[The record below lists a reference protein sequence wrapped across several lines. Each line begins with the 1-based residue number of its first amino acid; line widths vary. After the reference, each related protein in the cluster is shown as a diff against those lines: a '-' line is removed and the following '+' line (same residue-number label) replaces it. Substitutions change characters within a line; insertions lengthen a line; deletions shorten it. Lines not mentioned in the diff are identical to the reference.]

1 MRWHRNW
8 LFGLGLLVATFL
20 IYQPAWNGQPIWDD
34 EIHITTP
41 ELRSWHGLAR
51 IWTDPGAA
59 PQYYPFL
66 GTIFWLEHKLWSDQ
80 TVPYHLLNILLHGVA
95 ALLLLKILRELE
107 VKGAWLASALFAL
120 HPVQVESV
128 AWICELKNTLSTVLG
143 FASVIAYLNY
153 DRQRIPRWYWIA
165 ISLFVFALMTKTVT
179 AMLAPAVLI
188 ILWWKRDSLAWNRD
202 LKPLVPFFVI
212 GAAAGLITAWVEQKF
227 AGASGPAFAFSIAQ
241 RCLIAG
247 RAFWFYLAKLFWPAD
262 LITIYPRW
270 HVDITSYWQWLFPA
284 AALLLVLVLWMARRR
299 FRGPFAA
306 TLIIVAMLFP
316 TLGFLNVS
324 YFQISF
330 VADHFQYAACAPIFA
345 LAAAVIA
352 SWLEEM
358 PHFRRLVGYALA
370 GFLLTMLAGSSWA
383 QSHIY
388 RDNETCFRDVL
399 SKNPASATAHNNL
412 ANVLRQKGALD
423 EAIDHYRRAL
433 ELEPNYQFGRYN
445 LGATLV
451 QKGDAASAIPLL
463 QAALDTDPNNP
474 KAYYSLGTAL
484 QQTGRSDEA
493 VVSYDRALQLQPQ
506 FVDARTNL
514 GNLLLERGDNAG
526 AMAHYRKAVELDP
539 NSPMTHYNLAVGLAR
554 TGRNDEA
561 IAELRTVLRIQ
572 PTYPDAQPLLNDL
585 QSGASPR

>member
-1 MRWHRNW
+1 MRSHRNW

-41 ELRSWHGLAR
+41 ELRSLHGLAR
-51 IWTDPGAA
+51 IWTDPAAA

-66 GTIFWLEHKLWSDQ
+66 GTIFWLEHKLWGDQ
-80 TVPYHLLNILLHGVA
+80 TVPYHLLNILLHAVA
-95 ALLLLKILRELE
+95 ALLLFKILRQLE

-143 FASVIAYLNY
+143 FASVIVYLNY
-153 DRQRIPRWYWIA
+153 DRQRTSRWYCIA

-188 ILWWKRDSLAWNRD
+188 IWWWKRGRVAWDRD
-202 LKPLVPFFVI
+202 LKSLVPFFVI

-227 AGASGPAFAFSIAQ
+227 AGASGPGFAFSIAQ

-270 HVDITSYWQWLFPA
+270 HVDATSYWQWLFPA
-284 AALLLVLVLWMARRR
+284 SALLLMLMLWIVRRR

-306 TLIIVAMLFP
+306 TLIFVAMLFP

-330 VADHFQYAACAPIFA
+330 VADHFQYMACAPIFA
-345 LAAAVIA
+345 FAAAVIA

-358 PHFRRLVGYALA
+358 PHFRRLVGYAFAVLSLSMMA
-370 GFLLTMLAGSSWA
+370 GLSWA

-388 RDNETCFRDVL
+388 RDTETCFRDVL

-423 EAIDHYRRAL
+423 EAIDHYRSAI
-433 ELEPNYQFGRYN
+433 ELEPNYRFGQYN
-445 LGATLV
+445 LGAALL
-451 QKGDAASAIPLL
+451 QKGDPTAAIPLL
-463 QAALDTDPNNP
+463 EAALKTDPNYA

-484 QQTGRSDEA
+484 AKTGRSDTA
-493 VVSYDRALQLQPQ
+493 IVSYNRALQLQPD
-506 FVDARTNL
+506 FVEAHTDLANV
-514 GNLLLERGDNAG
+514 LLERGDNAG

-554 TGRNDEA
+554 TGHNDEA

-585 QSGASPR
+585 QSGAPQR